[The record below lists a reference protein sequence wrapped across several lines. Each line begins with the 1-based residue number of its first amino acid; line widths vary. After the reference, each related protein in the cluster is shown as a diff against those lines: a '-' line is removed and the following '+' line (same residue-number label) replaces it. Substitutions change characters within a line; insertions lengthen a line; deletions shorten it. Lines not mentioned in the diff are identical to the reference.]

1 MINLENLSPFT
12 EITMLPGDISIDD
25 IQMSGELIDLDLDLL
40 DLPAISDLENDLA
53 ALDLQFST
61 DQLTPEQLNDLTA
74 VELNLDDSVS
84 TKNNAEIF
92 DRSAATPP
100 DIDADGE
107 ISDAVF
113 DSLDISFD
121 IEPADLNTT
130 ASFNEVVLEN
140 TANQSDLA
148 SLDLPN
154 LDDPAFAD
162 LDWSFA
168 SERPDQLS
176 TDQAFSNIAL
186 DLDPAI
192 FGAANLDEL
201 DNLLSNP
208 EPVAAPPNL
217 DNLDELLENKPSI
230 NQIIQDDDEFKQIEK
245 MLPHSESKKTESKVA
260 NVPASR
266 SKKQR
271 TFEQTMRVSVKSLNN
286 LNNLAGELVVNRN
299 TLEQDQNR
307 LRQFV
312 DKLLLE
318 VQNMN
323 EVGKSMQDLYEKSLL
338 ESSLLANRQ
347 QQQNKPAVP
356 SEYDAE
362 GTMAEI
368 EYDPLEMD
376 RFTPIHLLSQQMIEL
391 TVRIR
396 ESTSDIEF
404 VVDNSTEVTRSLRQI
419 NSQLQ
424 EDLNKS
430 RMLPF
435 AQTADRLQRGVRD
448 NGLKYD
454 KRVELHIEGRDTM
467 IDKVILESLTDPLV
481 HMANNAIAHG
491 IETPAERLAAGK
503 PATGSITMRAVHQ
516 GTQTI
521 ISLSD
526 DGAGIDIERVKAK
539 AIEKGIIT
547 SAQAVT
553 MTKTEVYDLLFLPSF
568 STKEQADEMAGRG
581 VGMDVV
587 LTSLQEIRGTIT
599 TESVLG
605 QGTTFTIRL
614 PLALSIAKSLIAV
627 NKDAGIAFPMDGIE
641 DKQEIKQEEIVT
653 NAAGQKCFPWR
664 NQLMPFRPLSDLLS
678 FNRPMRQI
686 SYYNN
691 LEEAEELVSLIVLR
705 SSGQLIAVEVDRVIG
720 EQEIVIKPLQA
731 PAPKPVG
738 IAGATVLGDGRIIPI
753 ADVVELIDL
762 ANGVISRQHSGLW
775 AIDEIIEAKP
785 AQKESIV
792 LVVDD
797 SITVR
802 QLLSLT
808 FTRAGYRVE
817 QARDGQE
824 AWDKLRAG
832 LPCDIIFCDIE
843 MPRMDGLELLAK
855 VQQDET
861 LKKLPMAM
869 LTSRGSDRHRQIA
882 SDLGASGYFIKP
894 YLEDALLAAVKR
906 MINGEVLAIV

>member
-1 MINLENLSPFT
+1 LINLENSNPFIET
-12 EITMLPGDISIDD
+12 PMLPGDISIND
-25 IQMSGELIDLDLDLL
+25 IQMSGEFTDLDLDLDIL
-40 DLPAISDLENDLA
+40 ALSTAGDLNNDDFA
-53 ALDLQFST
+53 ALDLNSHSDQFSI
-61 DQLTPEQLNDLTA
+61 NDLNEMILEELSFND
-74 VELNLDDSVS
+74 VEILASTEAANSGEVSDD
-84 TKNNAEIF
+84 
-92 DRSAATPP
+92 
-100 DIDADGE
+100 
-107 ISDAVF
+107 VF

-121 IEPADLNTT
+121 SEHI
-130 ASFNEVVLEN
+130 
-140 TANQSDLA
+140 ANDEYLGE
-148 SLDLPN
+148 
-154 LDDPAFAD
+154 AFAD
-162 LDWSFA
+162 LDLSFA
-168 SERPDQLS
+168 SSEWN
-176 TDQAFSNIAL
+176 TDQHLENIDLNTFNSTELNQL
-186 DLDPAI
+186 DS
-192 FGAANLDEL
+192 
-201 DNLLSNP
+201 LLATNDSDVNSG
-208 EPVAAPPNL
+208 ESSADF
-217 DNLDELLENKPSI
+217 DNLDSLLADVPPLISKT
-230 NQIIQDDDEFKQIEK
+230 IQDDDEFLQIEK
-245 MLPHSESKKTESKVA
+245 MLQHVESKKTERTVA
-260 NVPASR
+260 IQTTSR

-312 DKLLLE
+312 DKLLQE

-347 QQQNKPAVP
+347 HQQSKPAVP

-430 RMLPF
+430 RMLQF

-448 NGLKYD
+448 NGLKYGKQVD
-454 KRVELHIEGRDTM
+454 LHIEGRDTM
-467 IDKVILESLTDPLV
+467 IDKVILESLNDPLV
-481 HMANNAIAHG
+481 HMVNNAIAHG
-491 IETPAERLAAGK
+491 IESPEVRLAAGK
-503 PATGSITMRAVHQ
+503 SAVGSITIRAIHQ

-526 DGAGIDIERVKAK
+526 DGAGIDIERVKTK

-553 MTKTEVYDLLFLPSF
+553 MTKSEVYDLLFLPSF
-568 STKEQADEMAGRG
+568 STKDQADELAGRG

-587 LTSLQEIRGTIT
+587 LSSLQEIRGTIT
-599 TESVLG
+599 TESTLG

-627 NKDAGIAFPMDGIE
+627 NKDAGLAFPMDGIE
-641 DKQEIKQEEIVT
+641 DSQDIKKEDIIT
-653 NAAGQKCFPWR
+653 NDAGQQCFHWR
-664 NQLMPFRPLSDLLS
+664 NQVMPFRPLSDLLS
-678 FNRPMRQI
+678 FNRPVRQV

-691 LEEAEELVSLIVLR
+691 LEEKEELVSLIVLR
-705 SSGQLIAVEVDRVIG
+705 SSGQLIAVQVDRVIG
-720 EQEIVIKPLQA
+720 EQEIVIKPLQG

-762 ANGVISRQHSGLW
+762 ANGLISRQQSGLW
-775 AIDEIIEAKP
+775 SMNEIVQDQP
-785 AQKESIV
+785 TQKESIV

-855 VQQDET
+855 VMQDET

-906 MINGEVLAIV
+906 MMKGEVLAIV

>member
-1 MINLENLSPFT
+1 LINLENLNPFI
-12 EITMLPGDISIDD
+12 EAPMLPGDISIDD
-25 IQMSGELIDLDLDLL
+25 IQMSGEFTDIDLEVELDMLVLSTAGDLN
-40 DLPAISDLENDLA
+40 NDDFT
-53 ALDLQFST
+53 ALDLNLSA
-61 DQLTPEQLNDLTA
+61 DQLPMDDLNEMVLE
-74 VELNLDDSVS
+74 ELSFN
-84 TKNNAEIF
+84 
-92 DRSAATPP
+92 
-100 DIDADGE
+100 DGE
-107 ISDAVF
+107 ILASSEAANSVDEVSDDVF

-121 IEPADLNTT
+121 SEQTIAEDHLGET
-130 ASFNEVVLEN
+130 
-140 TANQSDLA
+140 
-148 SLDLPN
+148 
-154 LDDPAFAD
+154 FAD
-162 LDWSFA
+162 LDLSFT
-168 SERPDQLS
+168 SES
-176 TDQAFSNIAL
+176 WNTDQQFANINLSEFNA
-186 DLDPAI
+186 D
-192 FGAANLDEL
+192 NLDEL
-201 DNLLSNP
+201 DDLLVKSTD
-208 EPVAAPPNL
+208 VAAAETADDF
-217 DNLDELLENKPSI
+217 DNLDSLLADVPPLISKT
-230 NQIIQDDDEFKQIEK
+230 IQDDDEFLQIEK
-245 MLPHSESKKTESKVA
+245 MLQHVENKKIDRTA
-260 NVPASR
+260 TIQPASR

-312 DKLLLE
+312 DKLLQE
-318 VQNMN
+318 VQKMN

-347 QQQNKPAVP
+347 HQQNKPAIP

-430 RMLPF
+430 RMLQF

-448 NGLKYD
+448 NGLKYGKQVD
-454 KRVELHIEGRDTM
+454 LHIEGRDTM
-467 IDKVILESLTDPLV
+467 IDKVILESLNDPLV
-481 HMANNAIAHG
+481 HMVNNAIAHG
-491 IETPAERLAAGK
+491 IESPEVRLAAGK
-503 PATGSITMRAVHQ
+503 SAVGSITIRAVHQ

-526 DGAGIDIERVKAK
+526 DGAGIDIEQVKTK
-539 AIEKGIIT
+539 AIEKGVIT

-553 MTKTEVYDLLFLPSF
+553 MTKSEVYNLLFLPSF
-568 STKEQADEMAGRG
+568 STKDQADELAGRG

-587 LTSLQEIRGTIT
+587 LSSLQEIRGTIT
-599 TESVLG
+599 TESTLG

-627 NKDAGIAFPMDGIE
+627 NKDAGLAFPMDGIE
-641 DKQEIKQEEIVT
+641 DSQDIKKDDIIINDE
-653 NAAGQKCFPWR
+653 GQQCFHWR
-664 NQLMPFRPLSDLLS
+664 NQVMPFRPLSDLLS
-678 FNRPMRQI
+678 FNRPMRQV

-691 LEEAEELVSLIVLR
+691 LEEKEEMVSLIVLR
-705 SSGQLIAVEVDRVIG
+705 SGGQLIAIQVDRVIG
-720 EQEIVIKPLQA
+720 EQEIVIKPLQG

-762 ANGVISRQHSGLW
+762 ANGLISRQQSGLW
-775 AIDEIIEAKP
+775 SMNEIVQDQP
-785 AQKESIV
+785 TQKEPIV

-855 VQQDET
+855 VMQDET

-906 MINGEVLAIV
+906 MMKGEVLAIV

>member
-1 MINLENLSPFT
+1 LINIENLSSFT
-12 EITMLPGDISIDD
+12 ETTMLPGDISIDD
-25 IQMSGELIDLDLDLL
+25 IQMSGELTDLELDLDLL
-40 DLPAISDLENDLA
+40 DLPAASDLEKDLA
-53 ALDLQFST
+53 ALDLHLSA
-61 DQLTPEQLNDLTA
+61 DQLASEQLNDLTA
-74 VELNLDDSVS
+74 VEFSLDDSINIENV
-84 TKNNAEIF
+84 EIF
-92 DRSAATPP
+92 DSAAAPHP
-100 DIDADGE
+100 DISADGE

-121 IEPADLNTT
+121 SGSLAH
-130 ASFNEVVLEN
+130 N
-140 TANQSDLA
+140 TADSPDLF
-148 SLDLPN
+148 N
-154 LDDPAFAD
+154 LDDAAFAD
-162 LDWSFA
+162 LDLNFA
-168 SERPDQLS
+168 SEQLDLDQLS
-176 TDQAFSNIAL
+176 NDQTFSNIAL
-186 DLDPAI
+186 DLDQDIVGVAHL
-192 FGAANLDEL
+192 NEL
-201 DNLLSNP
+201 DSLLSTSD
-208 EPVAAPPNL
+208 PVPTPANL
-217 DNLDELLENKPSI
+217 DNLDALLETNPNIS
-230 NQIIQDDDEFKQIEK
+230 QTIQDDDEFQQIEK
-245 MLPHSESKKTESKVA
+245 MLQHSESKKPERKVA

-266 SKKQR
+266 NKKQR

-347 QQQNKPAVP
+347 QQQNKPAIL

-430 RMLPF
+430 RMLRF
-435 AQTADRLQRGVRD
+435 AQSVDRLQRGVRE
-448 NGLKYD
+448 NARAYGKQ
-454 KRVELHIEGRDTM
+454 VELHIEGGDTM
-467 IDKVILESLTDPLV
+467 IDKVILESLNDPLV
-481 HMANNAIAHG
+481 HMVNNAIAHG
-491 IETPAERLAAGK
+491 IETPAERLATGK
-503 PATGSITMRAVHQ
+503 PATGSITIRAVHQ

-539 AIEKGIIT
+539 AIENGVIT

-568 STKEQADEMAGRG
+568 STKDTADELAGRG

-599 TESVLG
+599 TESMLG

-641 DKQEIKQEEIVT
+641 DSQDIKQEAVVT
-653 NAAGQKCFPWR
+653 NAAGQPCFQWR

-705 SSGQLIAVEVDRVIG
+705 SGGQLIAVEVDRVIG

-738 IAGATVLGDGRIIPI
+738 IAGATVLGDGR
-753 ADVVELIDL
+753 
-762 ANGVISRQHSGLW
+762 N
-775 AIDEIIEAKP
+775 
-785 AQKESIV
+785 
-792 LVVDD
+792 
-797 SITVR
+797 
-802 QLLSLT
+802 
-808 FTRAGYRVE
+808 Y
-817 QARDGQE
+817 
-824 AWDKLRAG
+824 
-832 LPCDIIFCDIE
+832 
-843 MPRMDGLELLAK
+843 
-855 VQQDET
+855 
-861 LKKLPMAM
+861 
-869 LTSRGSDRHRQIA
+869 SDR
-882 SDLGASGYFIKP
+882 
-894 YLEDALLAAVKR
+894 
-906 MINGEVLAIV
+906 